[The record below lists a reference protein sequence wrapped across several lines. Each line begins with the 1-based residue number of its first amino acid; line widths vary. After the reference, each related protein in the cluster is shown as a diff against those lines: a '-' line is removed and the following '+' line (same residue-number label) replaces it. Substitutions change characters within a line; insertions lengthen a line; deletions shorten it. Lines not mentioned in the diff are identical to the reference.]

1 MVLIL
6 SVIEGNACIERTP
19 LSGFDIATESSRPN
33 QPPICDIPPACL
45 QHLLFP
51 SLARTPCQGFGFLGF
66 IVDLNGASECLRARG
81 AKEIPEPSIYEGKL
95 ARFADPDGYH
105 VQLALRKTVFE

>member
-1 MVLIL
+1 M
-6 SVIEGNACIERTP
+6 
-19 LSGFDIATESSRPN
+19 
-33 QPPICDIPPACL
+33 
-45 QHLLFP
+45 
-51 SLARTPCQGFGFLGF
+51 GF
-66 IVDLNGASECLRARG
+66 IVDDLNGASECLRARG